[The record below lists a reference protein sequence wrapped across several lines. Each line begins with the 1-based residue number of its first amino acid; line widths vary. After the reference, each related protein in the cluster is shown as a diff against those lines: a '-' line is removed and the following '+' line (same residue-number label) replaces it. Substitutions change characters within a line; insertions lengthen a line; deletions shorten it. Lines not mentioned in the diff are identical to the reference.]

1 MYRYLFILLAL
12 VFLLPVKVYATVSTS
27 DVTVYINLLAESC
40 RINENQPVKAE
51 FGTIQTNNLSAASA
65 DVPVTIACDDVP
77 SGTISILLAGIV
89 SDFNADA
96 IQSNVAGLGITVKT
110 EQGKVITPNKSYNVS
125 EDLGLTSKTG
135 SLRLKAGLIS
145 DGKTVLPG
153 GEFNASA
160 TLVLIVS

>member
-1 MYRYLFILLAL
+1 MQ
-12 VFLLPVKVYATVSTS
+12 TS
-27 DVTVYINLLAESC
+27 
-40 RINENQPVKAE
+40 
-51 FGTIQTNNLSAASA
+51 NLSAASA

-77 SGTISILLAGIV
+77 SGTVSVSLTGTV

-110 EQGKVITPNKSYNVS
+110 EQGHVITPNKFYNVS

-135 SLRLKAGLIS
+135 SLTLKAGIIS

-160 TLVLIVS
+160 TLVLTVS